1 MKVRGPLVI
10 ALLVGAGVVG
20 FLGSP
25 SATDR
30 ASSRAPVSRA
40 PRRTNA
46 DATPPKI
53 PFNASTPRVI
63 FPAVSS
69 LPHDTA
75 AFTEGLL
82 IHNGRLLESTGLEG
96 HSDIRDIDRRSGA
109 VLRRAA
115 LNTALF
121 GEGIAVVG
129 ARLFQ
134 LTWQNGR
141 GYIYDAA
148 SFAPLDSFAFSGEGW
163 GMTSDGQKLFMS
175 DGSST
180 IKVVAADGFRI
191 ERTFEVTEA
200 GQPVWML
207 NELEWVR
214 GELWANVYQTDFIAR
229 IDAGNGAV
237 IGWIDLFGLLTPEQ
251 RSVAGARGGVANG
264 IAYDAARDEILVTG
278 KMWPRVFVADRHSL
292 VGASAAQSAS
302 ALR

>member
-1 MKVRGPLVI
+1 MNARVLVAG
-10 ALLVGAGVVG
+10 ALLVGAGIAGV
-20 FLGSP
+20 LGTRAADGE
-25 SATDR
+25 SA
-30 ASSRAPVSRA
+30 SHAPISRA

-53 PFNASTPRVI
+53 PFDASTPRVV
-63 FPAVSS
+63 FRVASS

-82 IHNGRLLESTGLEG
+82 IHDGRLLESTGLEG
-96 HSDIRDIDRRSGA
+96 HSDVRDIDRRTGA
-109 VLRRAA
+109 VLQRAT
-115 LNTALF
+115 LNRSLF
-121 GEGIAVVG
+121 GEGIATIG
-129 ARLFQ
+129 ARLYQ

-148 SFAPLDSFAFSGEGW
+148 TLSPLDSFAFSGEGW
-163 GMTSDGQKLFMS
+163 GMTSDGTTLYMS

-180 IKVVAADGFRI
+180 LRVVAPEGFRV

-229 IDAGNGAV
+229 INPSNGAV
-237 IGWIDLFGLLTPEQ
+237 IGWIDLSTLLTPEQ

-264 IAYDAARDEILVTG
+264 IAYDAASDEILVTG
-278 KMWPRVFVADRHSL
+278 KMWPRVFVAGRQSL
-292 VGASAAQSAS
+292 VSKLAVQRATVS
-302 ALR
+302 R